1 MFMVITVA
9 YLIFWGPLF
18 MVTLV
23 NWNWEFE
30 EVSWM
35 MKKFSFEVLASE
47 ILDGKIKLLSLS

>member
-1 MFMVITVA
+1 
-9 YLIFWGPLF
+9 

-35 MKKFSFEVLASE
+35 MKKFSLEVLASE
-47 ILDGKIKLLSLS
+47 ILDVKIKLLSLS